1 MRSHLARRTIAR
13 RALVLAGAAVLTV
26 PFATS
31 SAFAATT
38 SRATLSGS
46 TPSWATSG
54 RMVGSPSASTKISFN
69 VVLPLRNAGAADKL
83 AADVSNPKSASY
95 GHYLTAAQF
104 NARFAPTAAQV
115 NKVADFLRGAGIS
128 VTGTAQGNRWIQASG
143 TVRQVNAAFST
154 TLHNYSYK
162 GHVMHA
168 PGKSLSV
175 PSSIASL
182 IAGVVGVTNDGA
194 LRTPASIT
202 TPAGAG
208 ADSSTGPSDALPPP
222 STCSTFWDQHEQTGP
237 EAYGRTS
244 FPTPNCGYSAKQIR
258 TAYNTQSAVK
268 AGDTGRGVTVAII
281 DAYAAPNVEAD
292 ANTLAP

>member
-26 PFATS
+26 PFASS
-31 SAFAATT
+31 SAFAATS
-38 SRATLSGS
+38 SRATLTGS

-69 VVLPLRNAGAADKL
+69 VVLPLRNAAAADKL

-95 GHYLTAAQF
+95 GQYLSAAQF
-104 NARFAPTAAQV
+104 NTRFAPTTAQV
-115 NKVADFLRGAGIS
+115 NKVADFLRGAGMS

-143 TVRQVNAAFST
+143 TVRQVNAAFAT

-175 PSSIASL
+175 PSSVASL
-182 IAGVVGVTNDGA
+182 DRG
-194 LRTPASIT
+194 RRR
-202 TPAGAG
+202 
-208 ADSSTGPSDALPPP
+208 
-222 STCSTFWDQHEQTGP
+222 CHE
-237 EAYGRTS
+237 
-244 FPTPNCGYSAKQIR
+244 
-258 TAYNTQSAVK
+258 
-268 AGDTGRGVTVAII
+268 
-281 DAYAAPNVEAD
+281 
-292 ANTLAP
+292 